1 MDSVIELCKEQVV
14 GWYDSIDRLRV
25 GGVLRTLQ
33 QAGSVVTFMKLCYPG
48 EERPLRRF
56 PELTQRLKSGVM
68 KLVGRGVPYLEAV
81 RVSDD
86 AVQEWL
92 AALYAVGPRA
102 GSLVAIVRTIE
113 GVSSFSCRA
122 RKHNQAKGHP
132 KTGRLTAKTA
142 EHHLTRAR
150 HNICV
155 YYFFVYDAHWGRA
168 SIRLTSYVPFEVSL
182 HLNGHDY
189 LERQMLRQRRQIT
202 MAANAVAKVADW
214 KALRELAEAD
224 LEPALRRF
232 GAYWMARLP
241 HGLTAAQL
249 DMLGGYYWYL
259 QVLEVSH
266 NFVFGSPDQCRPVFE
281 TLLLHNQLLGS
292 PDTIR
297 YLFGMT
303 RGPRRCT
310 SSQLTLRTPMGCFKA
325 FYGSNWLKCYDK
337 QGFILRFELVMNM
350 ATDFVASKS
359 LSNLRYLTHLGQNV
373 CKRLERT
380 CLTAVSCPVSA
391 RAYKSLVEPGTDAY
405 GRRYP
410 AIRPERPAQ
419 QALLATIFSLTHCAA
434 GFSNRELRAKH
445 QQQHGVPLKPSQA
458 SYRMR
463 TLRAHG
469 LIEPVGGRRRHQL
482 TRAGRPIV
490 AFLVKL
496 YRKLMAPVVQA
507 AVDGLHHFRTAIAAD
522 PIADALHALLLALGI
537 AQPRAVQAEKH

>member
-1 MDSVIELCKEQVV
+1 MDSVIELCKGQVT

-25 GGVLRTLQ
+25 GGVLRALQ
-33 QAGSVVTFMKLCYPG
+33 QAGSVVNFMKLCYPG
-48 EERPLRRF
+48 EERPLRHF
-56 PELTQRLKSGVM
+56 TELTQRLKSGVTN
-68 KLVGRGVPYLEAV
+68 LVWRGVPYLEAA

-86 AVQEWL
+86 AVQAWL
-92 AALYAVGPRA
+92 ESLYAAGPRA

-113 GVSSFSCRA
+113 GVSSFSCRP
-122 RKHNQAKGHP
+122 RKHKRAKGHP
-132 KTGRLTAKTA
+132 TTGRRTVKTA

-155 YYFFVYDAHWGRA
+155 YYFFVYDTHWGRA
-168 SIRLTSYVPFEVSL
+168 SLRLSSYVPFEVSL

-189 LERQMLRQRRQIT
+189 LERQLLRQRRQIT
-202 MAANAVAKVADW
+202 MAENAVAKVVDW
-214 KALRELAEAD
+214 KALRELAGVD
-224 LEPALRRF
+224 LEAAVRRF
-232 GAYWMARLP
+232 AAYWVARLP
-241 HGLTAAQL
+241 HGLTTAQL
-249 DMLGGYYWYL
+249 DMIGGYYWYL

-266 NFVFGSPDQCRPVFE
+266 NFVFRSADQCRPVFE

-303 RGPRRCT
+303 RGPRRPT

-350 ATDFVASKS
+350 ATDFVATKS
-359 LSNLRYLTHLGQNV
+359 LSNLRYLTQLGQNV

-391 RAYKSLVEPGTDAY
+391 RAYKSLVEPGTDAC

-419 QALLATIFSLTHCAA
+419 QALLATILSLTHCAA

-445 QQQHGVPLKPSQA
+445 HQQHGVPLKPSQA

-463 TLRAHG
+463 VLRAHG

-490 AFLVKL
+490 AFLIKL
-496 YRKLMAPVVQA
+496 YRQLMAPVVQA
-507 AVDGLHHFRTAIAAD
+507 AVHGLHQFRTAIATD
-522 PIADALHALLLALGI
+522 PIADALHALLVALGI
-537 AQPRAVQAEKH
+537 AQPRAVQG

>member
-1 MDSVIELCKEQVV
+1 MDSVNEVCKEQLT
-14 GWYDSIDRLRV
+14 GWYNSIDRLRV
-25 GGVLRTLQ
+25 GGVLRSLQ
-33 QAGSVVTFMKLCYPG
+33 QAGSVVNFMKLCYPG
-48 EERPLRRF
+48 EEQPLRHF
-56 PELTQRLKSGVM
+56 KELTQRLTAGVT
-68 KLVGRGVPYLEAV
+68 KLVRRGVPYLEAV
-81 RVSDD
+81 RVSDP
-86 AVQEWL
+86 AAQAWL
-92 AALYAVGPRA
+92 EPLYAAGPRA
-102 GSLVAIVRTIE
+102 GSVVAIVRTIE
-113 GVSSFSCRA
+113 RVSSFSCRP
-122 RKHNQAKGHP
+122 RKHKRAKGHP

-142 EHHLTRAR
+142 EHHLTRAG
-150 HNICV
+150 HQICV
-155 YYFFVYDAHWGRA
+155 YYFFVYDTHWGRA
-168 SIRLTSYVPFEVSL
+168 SIRLSSYLPFEVSL

-202 MAANAVAKVADW
+202 MAENAVARVSDW

-224 LEPALRRF
+224 LEPAVRRF
-232 GAYWMARLP
+232 AAYWMRRLP

-249 DMLGGYYWYL
+249 NTVGGYYWYL
-259 QVLEVSH
+259 QVLEVSR
-266 NFVFGSPDQCRPVFE
+266 NFVFRSAAQLRPLFD

-297 YLFGMT
+297 YLFARS
-303 RGPRRCT
+303 RGPRRPT
-310 SSQLTLRTPMGCFKA
+310 SSQVSLGTPLGCFKA

-337 QGFILRFELVMNM
+337 HGFILRFELVVNL

-359 LSNLRYLTHLGQNV
+359 LSNLRYLFHLGQNV

-391 RAYKSLVEPGTDAY
+391 RAYKSLVEPGTDAC

-445 QQQHGVPLKPSQA
+445 QQQHGVALKPSQA

-463 TLRAHG
+463 VLRAHG

-482 TRAGRPIV
+482 TRAGRPVV

-496 YRKLMAPVVQA
+496 YRQLMAPVVQA
-507 AVDGLHHFRTAIAAD
+507 AVDGLHYFRTAIAAD
-522 PIADALHALLLALGI
+522 PVADALHALLTALGI
-537 AQPRAVQAEKH
+537 AQRRTAQA

>member
-1 MDSVIELCKEQVV
+1 MDSVIEVCKEQVT

-25 GGVLRTLQ
+25 GGVLRALQ

-48 EERPLRRF
+48 EERPLRHF
-56 PELTQRLKSGVM
+56 TELTQRLKSGVE
-68 KLVGRGVPYLEAV
+68 KLVSRGVPYLEAT
-81 RVSDD
+81 RVSDA
-86 AVQEWL
+86 AVQQWL
-92 AALYAVGPRA
+92 EPLYSAGPRA
-102 GSLVAIVRTIE
+102 GSVVAIVRTIE
-113 GVSSFSCRA
+113 RVNSFSCRP
-122 RKHNQAKGHP
+122 RKHPRAKGHP
-132 KTGRLTAKTA
+132 KTGRRTVQTA
-142 EHHLTRAR
+142 EHHLTRAG
-150 HNICV
+150 HQICV

-168 SIRLTSYVPFEVSL
+168 SIRLSSYVPFEVSL

-189 LERQMLRQRRQIT
+189 LQRQMARQRRQIT
-202 MAANAVAKVADW
+202 MAENAVAKVADW
-214 KALRELAEAD
+214 EALRELAEAD
-224 LEPALRRF
+224 LEPAVRRF
-232 GAYWMARLP
+232 AAYWMGRLP

-266 NFVFGSPDQCRPVFE
+266 NFVFGSPDQCRPLFE
-281 TLLLHNQLLGS
+281 TLLHHNQLLGS

-303 RGPRRCT
+303 RGPRRPT
-310 SSQLTLRTPMGCFKA
+310 SSQLSLGVPMGCFKA

-350 ATDFVASKS
+350 ATDFVATKS
-359 LSNLRYLTHLGQNV
+359 LSNLRYLTQLGQNV

-380 CLTAVSCPVSA
+380 CLTAVSCSVSA
-391 RAYKSLVEPGTDAY
+391 RAYKSVVEPGTDAF

-419 QALLATIFSLTHCAA
+419 QALLATIFSLTHCAT

-463 TLRAHG
+463 VLRAHG
-469 LIEPVGGRRRHQL
+469 LIEPVGGGRRHQL

-496 YRKLMAPVVQA
+496 YRRLMAPVVQA
-507 AVDGLHHFRTAIAAD
+507 AVDGLHHFQTAIAAD
-522 PIADALHALLLALGI
+522 PIADALHALLVALGI
-537 AQPRAVQAEKH
+537 ARPRAVQG